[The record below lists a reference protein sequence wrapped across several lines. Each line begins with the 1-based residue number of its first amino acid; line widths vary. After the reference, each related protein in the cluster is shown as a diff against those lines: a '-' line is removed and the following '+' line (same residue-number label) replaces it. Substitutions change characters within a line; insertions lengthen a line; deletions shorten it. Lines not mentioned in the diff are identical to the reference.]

1 MGLDIYLSKKT
12 FIGAMFDSTRI
23 TGIICLY
30 KHGKQIPIQFGRVS
44 YVTEDIYH
52 GHKLYWLLEW
62 LNRELPELL
71 LNGEEREIDNALMDR
86 LHQACKEVLAHRDMP
101 DFREVCKEK
110 LHCDLKPDIS
120 EEELEFFLDE
130 LKELVRAT
138 DPSEKTDDAAFVVS
152 ASW

>member
-23 TGIICLY
+23 TGIISLF
-30 KHGKQIPIQFGRVS
+30 KRGKQIPIQFGRVS

-62 LNRELPELL
+62 LNRELPESLV
-71 LNGEEREIDNALMDR
+71 NCEEREIDDAVVDR

-101 DFREVCKEK
+101 DFRAVCKEK
-110 LHCDLKPDIS
+110 LRCDLKPDIS
-120 EEELEFFLDE
+120 EEELGFFLDE
-130 LKELVRAT
+130 VEELVRAT

>member
-12 FIGAMFDSTRI
+12 FIGAMFDSCRI

-30 KHGKQIPIQFGRVS
+30 KHGKRIPIQFGRVS

-52 GHKLYWLLEW
+52 GNKVYWLLEW
-62 LNRELPELL
+62 LNHELPELL
-71 LNGEEREIDNALMDR
+71 INSEEREIDDALMDR

-110 LHCDLKPDIS
+110 LRCILKPDIDK
-120 EEELEFFLDE
+120 EALEQFLCE
-130 LKELVRAT
+130 VEELVRAT
-138 DPSEKTDDAAFVVS
+138 DPGEKTDDAAFVVS

>member
-30 KHGKQIPIQFGRVS
+30 KHGKRIPIQFGRVS

-52 GHKLYWLLEW
+52 GNKVYWLLEW

-71 LNGEEREIDNALMDR
+71 INSEEREIDDALMDR

-110 LHCDLKPDIS
+110 LHCDLKPDLS
-120 EEELEFFLDE
+120 DEALNNFLNEVEELA
-130 LKELVRAT
+130 KAT
-138 DPSEKTDDAAFVVS
+138 DPSEKTDDAVFIVS